1 MQLVNDLH
9 GTLAVYAQCTDKR
22 VCRFIQ
28 SNLQTLLLSLF
39 RCSRF
44 SEDDAA
50 VGVDACTV
58 DVDVVGLVVVVD
70 NRAVGVDACA
80 VDDDVVGLIVDVT
93 PGVIGGNIV
102 NRSGRDAHTDGGVGT
117 LTPMAAAVVPAV
129 PTVPAAAPSPT
140 PTPHIHVPVADPAV
154 EATCQHS
161 GLTAGSHCSVCGE
174 ILTPR
179 QMIPLQGHLY
189 VDGFCVWCGEPEPGV
204 GSYEDFAVLLPEI

>member
-1 MQLVNDLH
+1 MPAQTQEVLIEETLSSPPATPKPDIRPA
-9 GTLAVYAQCTDKR
+9 GT
-22 VCRFIQ
+22 
-28 SNLQTLLLSLF
+28 
-39 RCSRF
+39 
-44 SEDDAA
+44 AA
-50 VGVDACTV
+50 
-58 DVDVVGLVVVVD
+58 
-70 NRAVGVDACA
+70 
-80 VDDDVVGLIVDVT
+80 
-93 PGVIGGNIV
+93 P
-102 NRSGRDAHTDGGVGT
+102 
-117 LTPMAAAVVPAV
+117 AAAVVPAV